1 MRAVS
6 LLALVV
12 LARSA
17 TAQDGNAVL
26 LRLHPRVG
34 DTLHTWL
41 EQQTDVSAVMPGNTL
56 GAART
61 ATTSLAIHS
70 RTIVRSVQQ
79 LSTTVLTIVDSAAL
93 TSTDAHAATMIA
105 DAQRA
110 LKGQQLTLQLG
121 SDGTVESA
129 RDVRGNLVPRDVA
142 DAMAAMPAVFPRRP
156 VAVGEKWMRDMPL
169 PSGGPLGA
177 RGSGHVHAVF
187 RLDSLQRGDAVA
199 YVSMHG
205 DILPDSTANGV
216 ELSGSIVGSM
226 QVDRVRGWMTDSR
239 VLITLRS
246 IIAPPPSMGLAPMK
260 VMTRVTQRLRTMDKH

>member
-1 MRAVS
+1 MRAASVF
-6 LLALVV
+6 ALVI

-17 TAQDGNAVL
+17 PAQDANAVL

-41 EQQTDVSAVMPGNTL
+41 EQQTDVSAIMPGNAL

-61 ATTSLAIHS
+61 VTTSLAIHS

-121 SDGTVESA
+121 ADGTVESA
-129 RDVRGNLVPRDVA
+129 RDARGYLVPRDVA

-187 RLDSLQRGDAVA
+187 RLDSLRKGDAIA

-216 ELSGSIVGSM
+216 ELSGSIGGSM

-246 IIAPPPSMGLAPMK
+246 IIVPPPSMGLAPMK
-260 VMTRVTQRLRTMDKH
+260 VMTRVTQRLRTMDRH